1 MRARLDA
8 LYRAYSGR
16 SGITPVQSA
25 ILAEAACVLSQR
37 GASVPVL
44 MGTIEELEAAFE
56 YTPGRPVI
64 VARPIFSGIILEFP
78 GR

>member
-8 LYRAYSGR
+8 LYRAYMGR

-37 GASVPVL
+37 GASVPVVNA
-44 MGTIEELEAAFE
+44 TIEELEAAFE
-56 YTPGRPVI
+56 NTPGRPLI
-64 VARPIFSGIILEFP
+64 ARRPIFSGIILEFP
-78 GR
+78 RR